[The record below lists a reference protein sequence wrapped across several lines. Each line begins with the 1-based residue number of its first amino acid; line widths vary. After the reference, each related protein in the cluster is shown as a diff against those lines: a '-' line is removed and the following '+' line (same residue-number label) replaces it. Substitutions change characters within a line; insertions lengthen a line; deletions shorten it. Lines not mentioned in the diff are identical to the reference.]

1 MEIIKGF
8 LMGALQGLTEF
19 LPVSSSGHLVLLK
32 SLIHLKEQGI
42 AWEVI
47 LHLSTLLAVLVYYRH
62 KIIEYLKW
70 RNLLLLIIGT
80 IPAGIVGVLFK
91 SRIESMF
98 TALLPV
104 SIAFLITAG
113 YLYLTKKQKGIN
125 ENITPLLAFVIGIG
139 QSIAIIPG
147 ISRSGFTITTALL
160 LGIKSDKAVEFSF
173 MLSIPAILGAFVL
186 ESRGLIIPKSIIP
199 SLSVG
204 AISAFLFGLFAIASV
219 IKSLAKRSFY
229 KFSYY
234 LMLIFLFS
242 LVWAIW
248 FT

>member
-47 LHLSTLLAVLVYYRH
+47 LHLSTLFAILVYYRNR
-62 KIIEYLKW
+62 IIDYLKW

-80 IPAGIVGVLFK
+80 IPAGIIGILFK

-98 TALLPV
+98 TSLLPV

-113 YLYLTKKQKGIN
+113 YLYITKKQKGRN
-125 ENITPLLAFVIGIG
+125 ENITPLFAFIIGIG

-160 LGIKSDKAVEFSF
+160 LGIKNDKAVEFSF

-186 ESRGLIIPKSIIP
+186 ESRGLTIPKSIIP

-204 AISAFLFGLFAIASV
+204 AISAFLFGLFAIVSV
-219 IKSLAKRSFY
+219 VKSLAKKSFY

-234 LMLIFLFS
+234 LILIFLFS
-242 LVWAIW
+242 LIRAIW

>member
-47 LHLSTLLAVLVYYRH
+47 LHLSTLMAVLVYYRN
-62 KIIEYLKW
+62 KIIDYLRWK
-70 RNLLLLIIGT
+70 NLLLLIIGT
-80 IPAGIVGVLFK
+80 IPAGIVGILFK
-91 SRIESMF
+91 SKIESMF
-98 TALLPV
+98 INLTPV
-104 SIAFLITAG
+104 SIAFLITAA
-113 YLYLTKKQKGIN
+113 YLYLTKKQSGEK
-125 ENITPLLAFVIGIG
+125 ENITPLFAFIIGIG

-160 LGIKSDKAVEFSF
+160 LGIKNDKAVEFSF
-173 MLSIPAILGAFVL
+173 MLSIPAILGAFML
-186 ESRGLIIPKSIIP
+186 ESRGLIIPKSAIP

-204 AISAFLFGLFAIASV
+204 AISAFLFGLFAIVSV
-219 IKSLAKRSFY
+219 IKSLVKKSFY

-234 LMLIFLFS
+234 LILVSLFS
-242 LVWAIW
+242 LIWAIW
-248 FT
+248 FS